1 MPNRRPRYRLLIHQ
15 FFSSTSRPH
24 LELPLQKCLT
34 EKNWY
39 YTLRQHKL
47 YQKAVTAWSVQIGS
61 FFWSV
66 FSRIRIQLEY
76 RKIRT
81 RKNSVFG
88 HFSRSAFQL
97 IVFFWWNWHSFLL
110 RWWLTHLACSKKLRE
125 CILFAN
131 LAIILLITALSKSVF
146 FYLFILKTSC
156 FVMCFLCFLFA
167 VFLIHYHLYT
177 LYIICTIT
185 AYIGATC
192 SVNSRTLTFV
202 KIQKKI
208 CFQKSLDLFKKIFV
222 YKENCGKVKKWKSCV

>member
-24 LELPLQKCLT
+24 LELSLQKCLT

-88 HFSRSAFQL
+88 HISRSAFQL
-97 IVFFWWNWHSFLL
+97 IVFFLVKLAFFLL

-131 LAIILLITALSKSVF
+131 LVIILLITGLSKSVF
-146 FYLFILKTSC
+146 FTYSF
-156 FVMCFLCFLFA
+156 
-167 VFLIHYHLYT
+167 
-177 LYIICTIT
+177 
-185 AYIGATC
+185 
-192 SVNSRTLTFV
+192 
-202 KIQKKI
+202 
-208 CFQKSLDLFKKIFV
+208 
-222 YKENCGKVKKWKSCV
+222 